1 MQTTKVT
8 DWGSDT
14 LQACREIVS
23 ASTDGADILVHEGE
37 FNGKDDRHMSTISRA
52 CVGSNVELVVKGV
65 SDPGVVY
72 PHITFIEE
80 T

>member
-1 MQTTKVT
+1 MQTTKVAN
-8 DWGSDT
+8 WGNDT
-14 LQACREIVS
+14 LQACREIVG
-23 ASTDGADILVHEGE
+23 ASEKGNDILVHEGE
-37 FNGKDDRHMSTISRA
+37 FNVKDDRHISTISRA

-65 SDPGVVY
+65 PDPGVVY